1 MNFQSALDFIIF
13 TYLLVIIILSSAL
26 NLDNI
31 VRISSDNPNIG
42 KAEETIN
49 DIEGPGINISFNAK
63 YIIDVL
69 KAIDA
74 ENFIFSFNQPLT
86 TASITQRD
94 NKNFVYVVTPVRT
107 KTM

>member
-1 MNFQSALDFIIF
+1 MFA
-13 TYLLVIIILSSAL
+13 SSTF
-26 NLDNI
+26 
-31 VRISSDNPNIG
+31 RISAKIG
-42 KAEETIN
+42 TSGNSLFISL
-49 DIEGPGINISFNAK
+49 IISFNAK

-86 TASITQRD
+86 TASIAQRD